1 MIFYYLVST
10 SYGQGDIRTTE
21 KQWVMSFLTW
31 RFRQTPKYLHT
42 ICLQL
47 LDRCN
52 LAAFFGQFWPVFLDF
67 HVFYVNRALC
77 WGLIW
82 HRASQKLY
90 QGQMLWVKVMK
101 LSQFFD
107 FFYKKIKK
115 MRYFGRLPNFKMLYL
130 LNCWADSVQPVG
142 LDCWNTVFFIPG
154 SFIMSFLVICR
165 LFACKCCKGIKFW
178 PFLAIFGSFFWIF
191 RYS

>member
-1 MIFYYLVST
+1 MFVGYL
-10 SYGQGDIRTTE
+10 Q
-21 KQWVMSFLTW
+21 
-31 RFRQTPKYLHT
+31 T

-52 LAAFFGQFWPVFLDF
+52 LAAFLGQFWPFF
-67 HVFYVNRALC
+67 FNFQVFYVNRALC

-82 HRASQKLY
+82 HRASHKLY

-115 MRYFGRLPNFKMLYL
+115 MRYFGQLPNFKMLYL
-130 LNCWADSVQPVG
+130 LNRWADSVQPVG

-154 SFIMSFLVICR
+154 SFIMCFLVICR
-165 LFACKCCKGIKFW
+165 LFACKCWKGVKLW
-178 PFLAIFGSFFWIF
+178 QFLAIFGSFFWIF